1 MSSSTPSRTLWVG
14 WIAFAGVLMLLAGM
28 FNVIGGLAAVFT
40 DDVFAT
46 GPSGGAL
53 VLSVTGWGWVHL
65 LWGLV
70 LFVAGLGLFS
80 GNVLARG
87 LAVVLVA
94 LNMVTHM
101 LLMPAYPF
109 WSLLTIA
116 IEVLVI
122 WALTVHGHELRD

>member
-40 DDVFAT
+40 DDVFVS